1 MSLKKGILLLG
12 LMFLLTS
19 MLNASEAQD
28 LLRKARDEYYKSIEG
43 QEKTKKESARLE
55 KERIA
60 KEEKATK
67 EAERANKAKAVKEDK
82 GVKESKVKVEKEE
95 KKVYTDEEVEEEA
108 PKPKTAIEKLEY
120 NSEKALERVDYYERV
135 VRSIARE
142 EEELKGYKNTVKNKK

>member
-1 MSLKKGILLLG
+1 MVTLKKGILLLG

-19 MLNASEAQD
+19 MLNASDAKD

-82 GVKESKVKVEKEE
+82 GVKESKVKVEKE
-95 KKVYTDEEVEEEA
+95 DQSFFLFGN
-108 PKPKTAIEKLEY
+108 IF
-120 NSEKALERVDYYERV
+120 
-135 VRSIARE
+135 
-142 EEELKGYKNTVKNKK
+142 